1 MGLTPKR
8 VQRVLDQWDEITAP
22 AQESAFTIHMLLFAV
37 GTILCLV
44 FGAWWIALM
53 CAVVTFVFFRLAW
66 ERPGS
71 RVRLV
76 CDAIT
81 KRK

>member
-8 VQRVLDQWDEITAP
+8 VQRVLDQWDEVTAP
-22 AQESAFTIHMLLFAV
+22 AQESWFNFQLL
-37 GTILCLV
+37 LCAAMAIAALI
-44 FGAWWIALM
+44 FGAWWIAALF
-53 CAVVTFVFFRLAW
+53 AAITLVFFRLLW

-71 RVRLV
+71 KVRLI

-81 KRK
+81 KR